1 MRIKEINV
9 HYERKPKTCFFF
21 LRLRKNIQNIIN
33 NIIGSWAPDMIS
45 V

>member
-1 MRIKEINV
+1 MNESLKRV
-9 HYERKPKTCFFF
+9 FF

-45 V
+45 VWET

>member
-1 MRIKEINV
+1 MNENLKRV
-9 HYERKPKTCFFF
+9 FF

-45 V
+45 VWET